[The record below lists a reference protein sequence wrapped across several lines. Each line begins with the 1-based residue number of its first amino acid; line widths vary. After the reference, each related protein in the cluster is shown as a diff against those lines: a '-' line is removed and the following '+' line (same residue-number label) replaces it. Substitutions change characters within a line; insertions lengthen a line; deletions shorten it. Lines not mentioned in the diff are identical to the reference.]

1 VRQSIFTFIA
11 KVNPQREAELTAYL
25 AQIRKNVPRDP
36 DMPFALLPMLHF
48 TSLVLF
54 PDDTYG
60 TYLVFENNVDGT
72 PQAYLDAL
80 LDAAA
85 PALHRIYG
93 MCLEYDGAAVYDRT
107 TLRSFLLARLTL
119 PHAGYIG
126 NVGRSV
132 QRTKAE
138 AELRRGLETQLDT
151 LVNGQEAAAAPDYYG
166 ALRDF
171 ARGSFGWALKA
182 ERRIGRLDLLMRWA
196 VLAALAFA
204 LFVLWP
210 VAGPLLLLFVIV
222 LRMHEITDKVDIPP
236 SDPAHVLA
244 LAANEDNIVQNHMA
258 SLCYVKN
265 GRFRLFS
272 IRLVLFLT
280 KLVGRV
286 SIYGKLSGLNSLHF
300 AHWAVIDDGR
310 RLLFMTNY
318 DGRCVAATRLCVC
331 RSPAACGR
339 RRVIARG
346 ARLHRQGRD
355 RFDGDLEQHA
365 ELPAHAPSRARR
377 RTRRAQVQGDRA
389 ADASAQ
395 QRVVQRVPEPDGAD
409 HRQQQRHPRRPR
421 DSAERRRGRSLAAA
435 ALIRGRHRG

>member
-1 VRQSIFTFIA
+1 VKQSIFTFIA
-11 KVNPQREAELTAYL
+11 KVNPQREAELKAYL
-25 AQIRKNVPRDP
+25 AQIRSNLARDP
-36 DMPFALLPMLHF
+36 DLPFASLPMLHF
-48 TSLVLF
+48 SGLVLF
-54 PDDTYG
+54 PDHTYG

-80 LDAAA
+80 LDVAA

-93 MCLEYDGAAVYDRT
+93 MCLEYAGGDYDRA
-107 TLRSFLLARLTL
+107 TLRSFLLERLTL
-119 PHAGYIG
+119 PDAGYIG

-151 LVNGQEAAAAPDYYG
+151 LVKGGAIASPQEYYT

-196 VLAALAFA
+196 LLGALAFA

-222 LRMHEITDKVDIPP
+222 LRLHEISDKIDIPP

-258 SLCYVKN
+258 SLCYVTPS
-265 GRFRLFS
+265 RFRLFS

-280 KLVGRV
+280 KLIGRV

-300 AHWAVIDDGR
+300 AHWVVIDNGR
-310 RLLFMTNY
+310 RLLFLTNY
-318 DGRCVAATRLCVC
+318 DGSWENYLDDFIDKAAIGLTAIWSNTLNFPRTHFLVLGGA
-331 RSPAACGR
+331 RDERKFKA
-339 RRVIARG
+339 IARQTQVLTDVWYSAYPNLTVPTIDNNSAIRDG
-346 ARLHRQGRD
+346 LATPPGGDAVETWLQRL
-355 RFDGDLEQHA
+355 
-365 ELPAHAPSRARR
+365 
-377 RTRRAQVQGDRA
+377 
-389 ADASAQ
+389 
-395 QRVVQRVPEPDGAD
+395 
-409 HRQQQRHPRRPR
+409 
-421 DSAERRRGRSLAAA
+421 
-435 ALIRGRHRG
+435 

>member
-1 VRQSIFTFIA
+1 VKQSIFTFIA

-36 DMPFALLPMLHF
+36 DLPFASLPMLHF

-54 PDDTYG
+54 PDATYG

-93 MCLEYDGAAVYDRT
+93 MCLEYDGSAAYDRAK
-107 TLRSFLLARLTL
+107 LRGFLLARLTL
-119 PHAGYIG
+119 PDAGYIG

-138 AELRRGLETQLDT
+138 AELRRGLETQLDA
-151 LVNGQEAAAAPDYYG
+151 VVKDGAAASPADYFG

-182 ERRIGRLDLLMRWA
+182 ERRIGRLDLLLRWA
-196 VLAALAFA
+196 VLAALAFG

-222 LRMHEITDKVDIPP
+222 LRIHELTDKVDIPP

-258 SLCYVKN
+258 SLCYVKP
-265 GRFRLFS
+265 GRFRLFA

-300 AHWAVIDDGR
+300 AHWVVIDDGR
-310 RLLFMTNY
+310 RLLFLTNY
-318 DGRCVAATRLCVC
+318 DGSWENYLDDFIDKAAIGLTAIWSNTDNFPRTRFLVLGGA
-331 RSPAACGR
+331 RDERKFKA
-339 RRVIARG
+339 IARQTQVLTNVWYSAYPNLTVPTIDNNSAIRDG
-346 ARLHRQGRD
+346 LATPPSGDAVEAWLQRL
-355 RFDGDLEQHA
+355 
-365 ELPAHAPSRARR
+365 
-377 RTRRAQVQGDRA
+377 
-389 ADASAQ
+389 
-395 QRVVQRVPEPDGAD
+395 
-409 HRQQQRHPRRPR
+409 
-421 DSAERRRGRSLAAA
+421 
-435 ALIRGRHRG
+435 

>member
-1 VRQSIFTFIA
+1 MRQSIFTFIA

-36 DMPFALLPMLHF
+36 DLPFASLPMLHF

-93 MCLEYDGAAVYDRT
+93 MCLEYDGGGAYDRER
-107 TLRSFLLARLTL
+107 LRSYLLARLTL
-119 PHAGYIG
+119 PDAGYIG
-126 NVGRSV
+126 NVGRSA

-151 LVNGQEAAAAPDYYG
+151 VVKDGAAAAP
-166 ALRDF
+166 AEFFTVLRDF

-182 ERRIGRLDLLMRWA
+182 ERRIGRLDLLLRWA
-196 VLAALAFA
+196 ALAALAFG

-222 LRMHEITDKVDIPP
+222 LRLHEITDKVDIPP

-258 SLCYVKN
+258 SLCYVKP

-300 AHWAVIDDGR
+300 AHWVVIDEGR
-310 RLLFMTNY
+310 RLLFLTNY
-318 DGRCVAATRLCVC
+318 DGSWENYLDDFIDKAAIGLTAIWSNTDNFPRTRFLVLGGA
-331 RSPAACGR
+331 RDERKFKA
-339 RRVIARG
+339 IARQTQVLTNVWYSAYPNLTVVTIDDNSAIRDG
-346 ARLHRQGRD
+346 LATPPSGDAVEAWLQRL
-355 RFDGDLEQHA
+355 
-365 ELPAHAPSRARR
+365 
-377 RTRRAQVQGDRA
+377 
-389 ADASAQ
+389 
-395 QRVVQRVPEPDGAD
+395 
-409 HRQQQRHPRRPR
+409 
-421 DSAERRRGRSLAAA
+421 
-435 ALIRGRHRG
+435 